1 MADGE
6 VSANDA
12 QNAKRPPLGVPVAE
26 FIPNVDTYMKTPGR
40 ETTEKVLQCM
50 EEMHQKYKLIEN
62 SLMQRRARLRSKL
75 DDLKQS
81 LRLIAALKQRQEGGK
96 DAQTLF
102 MLSDQCYATADIPPT
117 DKVCLWLGAN
127 VMVEYS
133 IEEADNF
140 LSKELSSCEEKFN
153 ELRAS
158 LDYVK
163 DQLTTTEVNMARV
176 YNWDV
181 QKRKKA
187 AGGGGGS
194 TSSATSSA

>member
-1 MADGE
+1 MADNEKTDSSQG
-6 VSANDA
+6 S
-12 QNAKRPPLGVPVAE
+12 KKTPLGVPAAE
-26 FIPNVDTYMKTPGR
+26 FIPNVDTYMKAPGR
-40 ETTEKVLQCM
+40 GATEQVLRNF
-50 EEMHQKYKLIEN
+50 EEMHQKYKLIDN
-62 SLMQRRARLRSKL
+62 SLMQRRTRLRSKV

-81 LRLIAALKQRQEGGK
+81 LRLIAALKTRQEGGK
-96 DAQTLF
+96 TAQTLF

-117 DKVCLWLGAN
+117 DKICLWLGAN

-133 IEEADNF
+133 INEADAF

-153 ELRAS
+153 ELRS
-158 LDYVK
+158 NLDYVK

-187 AGGGGGS
+187 S
-194 TSSATSSA
+194 TSTTTTT